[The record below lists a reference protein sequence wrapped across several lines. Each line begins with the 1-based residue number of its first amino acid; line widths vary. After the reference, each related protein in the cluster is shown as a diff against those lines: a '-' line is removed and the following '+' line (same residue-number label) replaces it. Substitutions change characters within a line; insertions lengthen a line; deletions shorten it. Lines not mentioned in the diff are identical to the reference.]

1 MESQGFFSFI
11 TRVAQFIRAGIP
23 SANSKRVRRCYLEAL
38 HKHVMTADTQAMA
51 AVLGT
56 SAVAADVDAEVRR
69 QVLALLDRAGCGAS
83 AADPLRVMMSPIG
96 GNGGRGVFAAADIA
110 AGRVISLYPGQVY
123 TAQQLMELGG
133 SAAIDPHGENE
144 YLFFRTRDG
153 VCYDA
158 SPAAMQRQ
166 ALLQHDFAVPVR
178 ARAQA
183 VHLGLGH
190 LMNHGP
196 PNVLAWGCDLTVPEA
211 VQHSA
216 IIPNHESGASSSA
229 ATVASAAVEYSGG
242 TPGTAVPPRT
252 LLALVTLCDLAAGE
266 ELLLDYRLEF
276 GMDERDIAAGIG
288 LPSWYIAV
296 PCLDATR
303 PRWTQQGH

>member
-1 MESQGFFSFI
+1 
-11 TRVAQFIRAGIP
+11 
-23 SANSKRVRRCYLEAL
+23 
-38 HKHVMTADTQAMA
+38 
-51 AVLGT
+51 
-56 SAVAADVDAEVRR
+56 
-69 QVLALLDRAGCGAS
+69 
-83 AADPLRVMMSPIG
+83 MMSPIG

-133 SAAIDPHGENE
+133 SAAIDPHCENE
-144 YLFFRTRDG
+144 YLFFRIQDG

-158 SPAAMQRQ
+158 SPAAMQQQ
-166 ALLQHDFAVPVR
+166 ALLQHDFAVPLR

-211 VQHSA
+211 VRHSA
-216 IIPNHESGASSSA
+216 IIPNHECGASSSA
-229 ATVASAAVEYSGG
+229 ATVASAAVDGGNAAVECSGG
-242 TPGTAVPPRT
+242 TSGTAVPPRT

-266 ELLLDYRLEF
+266 ELLLDYRLEL

-288 LPSWYIAV
+288 LPSWYVAV

-303 PRWTQQGH
+303 PRWAQQGD